1 MLLIPCPYCGE
12 REETE
17 FSFGD
22 EAHIQRPANP
32 DELSDEEWARYVFMH
47 TNPKGVHFEQWV
59 HTAGCRKWFN
69 VVRNTVTYEI
79 LAVYEMGKP
88 KPEIEDR
95 REI

>member
-22 EAHIQRPANP
+22 EAHIDRPAKP
-32 DELSDEEWARYVFMH
+32 EELSDEEWAQYVFMH
-47 TNPKGVHFEQWV
+47 TNPKGVHFERWV

-69 VVRNTVTYEI
+69 VVRDTVSYKI

-88 KPEIEDR
+88 KPKIEDR